1 MNTMKTQEYPIVRK
15 CMKML
20 IGSFS
25 IPTEVKKIFAENED
39 EATADVWFTLLEN
52 EFLCQY
58 ILAPELKPKALTTAV
73 LALTQNQ
80 EIQEQLDNTTFA
92 YLQYA
97 VKKYNSNKALKFFYQ
112 NELNIRFKKKTTKL
126 ASQKIYARVVNWLE
140 KNLEHD
146 VMLDHAEEIADLMKV
161 IIFTKSAIMNEESF
175 QELFYEKRLDL
186 IALM

>member
-1 MNTMKTQEYPIVRK
+1 MNTMKTKEYPIIRK
-15 CMKML
+15 ISQMMPSA
-20 IGSFS
+20 ISV
-25 IPTEVKKIFAENED
+25 PADVKKIFAENED
-39 EATADVWFTLLEN
+39 EATADVWFKLLEN

-80 EIQEQLDNTTFA
+80 EIQEQLDNTAFA

-97 VKKYNSNKALKFFYQ
+97 VKKYNGDKALKSFYHH
-112 NELNIRFKKKTTKL
+112 ELKLRYGKKTTQL
-126 ASQKIYARVVNWLE
+126 ASRKIYARVVNWLE
-140 KNLEHD
+140 RNLEHD
-146 VMLDHAEEIADLMKV
+146 IMLEHSEEIADLMKV
-161 IIFTKSAIMNEESF
+161 IIFTKSSIMNMESF

>member
-1 MNTMKTQEYPIVRK
+1 MKTQEYPIIRK

-20 IGSFS
+20 VSAFS

-39 EATADVWFTLLEN
+39 EATADIWFTLLEN

-80 EIQEQLDNTTFA
+80 EIQEQLDNTAFA

-97 VKKYNSNKALKFFYQ
+97 VNKYDANKALKFFYQ
-112 NELNIRFKKKTTKL
+112 HELNLRLGKKTTKQ

-140 KNLEHD
+140 RHLEHSIMID
-146 VMLDHAEEIADLMKV
+146 YNAEISDLMK
-161 IIFTKSAIMNEESF
+161 IIILSKSEIMFSESF
-175 QELFYEKRLDL
+175 QELFDEKRLDL
-186 IALM
+186 IALID